1 MTYPPLLHPHLIPPS
16 VQWGEGMTRGLP
28 ASPSRSWSGSVWNSP
43 SFSLCSPLQ
52 MWGQVGR
59 AGPWE
64 PCPDRSSCQLGT
76 IRDRKRRGNYTNM
89 LRELAQMLPVPLHT
103 SYKKL
108 TKKEILLRVLR
119 YIEHLQASISTART
133 LLRCGE
139 KEEFGAGASRCV
151 EMSACQRGCG
161 DGTPPITPRRRR
173 TKLLNV
179 GKKPRKGKRSRRS
192 EWRGAN
198 KETRRSLSLV
208 ESPWQPGQRTEADLH
223 AAGEGAVLSLGTK
236 QLPFQFSRRDLMLGS
251 RRPTGSAFLERAEG
265 SVPSCAADW
274 CVGCDRE
281 GSQEEDDVC
290 STCEAQLS
298 YREQRRYDGPDLAL
312 LGQELV
318 QYYSCEEDEED
329 GLDAG
334 PWLSTQSPVC
344 SSHGSLLLCSPG
356 RRGQI
361 GACWA
366 SKDLGLSPSLFSSP
380 GRLLPGHVLQGGPEE
395 LSQAGHP
402 CRAGQ
407 HLRCWKSGP
416 KFQTDQLVG
425 SDFGSWLL
433 PCFGSHCS
441 LSWFRKRDS
450 APAGGVPL
458 QPMAGRG
465 SFHLC
470 GLFEDV
476 CLSPDSAGSSD
487 SLAGTLLRKMLPDT
501 PLNSRNLF
509 QSAFSLDHCYLSY
522 SEASKTDSSPSSG
535 VTEFM
540 GVWSGQL
547 LQEGSSPGPARSVSS
562 SEENSD
568 STWIPYKRTK
578 PPPAAGRKR
587 KKGEGGRQPEAS
599 SKSRSPL
606 QLKKKCVNG
615 FIMFCRLN
623 RKQYIRACPGM
634 ASTAATRELAQ
645 LWRTMTKQERRPYC
659 IKARRFSR
667 LNNRI
672 VKQDFSS
679 GGEEEEEMEAPKPFH
694 LLLAEKSLGSRDLG
708 PPVPPRSLQHPALE
722 SV

>member
-1 MTYPPLLHPHLIPPS
+1 
-16 VQWGEGMTRGLP
+16 
-28 ASPSRSWSGSVWNSP
+28 
-43 SFSLCSPLQ
+43 

-64 PCPDRSSCQLGT
+64 PRPGRSSCQPRT
-76 IRDRKRRGNYTNM
+76 IGDGKRRGNYTNT

-133 LLRCGE
+133 LLQLRHGE
-139 KEEFGAGASRCV
+139 KEEFGAGASTCA

-161 DGTPPITPRRRR
+161 DGTPPVTPRRRR
-173 TKLLNV
+173 AKLLNV

-192 EWRGAN
+192 ERRGVN
-198 KETRRSLSLV
+198 KETRRSLSLA
-208 ESPWQPGQRTEADLH
+208 ELPWQPGRRTEADLH
-223 AAGEGAVLSLGTK
+223 AAGEGAVLSPGTK
-236 QLPFQFSRRDLMLGS
+236 QLPFQLGS
-251 RRPTGSAFLERAEG
+251 CRPTGSAFLDRAEG
-265 SVPSCAADW
+265 GVPGCAADW
-274 CVGCDRE
+274 CVGCDRDE
-281 GSQEEDDVC
+281 SQEEDDIC
-290 STCEAQLS
+290 SACEAQLS

-318 QYYSCEEDEED
+318 QYYSCGEEEED

-344 SSHGSLLLCSPG
+344 RSHESLLLCSSG
-356 RRGQI
+356 SGGQI

-395 LSQAGHP
+395 LSQ
-402 CRAGQ
+402 
-407 HLRCWKSGP
+407 
-416 KFQTDQLVG
+416 
-425 SDFGSWLL
+425 
-433 PCFGSHCS
+433 
-441 LSWFRKRDS
+441 
-450 APAGGVPL
+450 
-458 QPMAGRG
+458 
-465 SFHLC
+465 

-487 SLAGTLLRKMLPDT
+487 SLAGTLLRKTLPDT
-501 PLNSRNLF
+501 PLNARNLF

-547 LQEGSSPGPARSVSS
+547 LQEGSSPMSS
-562 SEENSD
+562 SDENSD

-587 KKGEGGRQPEAS
+587 KEEEGGRQPEAS

-659 IKARRFSR
+659 VKARRFSR

-708 PPVPPRSLQHPALE
+708 PPAPPRSLQHPALE

>member
-1 MTYPPLLHPHLIPPS
+1 MTYPPLLHPCLIPPS
-16 VQWGEGMTRGLP
+16 VQWGGGMTRGLP
-28 ASPSRSWSGSVWNSP
+28 VSPSHSWSGSVWNSP

-76 IRDRKRRGNYTNM
+76 IRDGKRRGNYTNT

-119 YIEHLQASISTART
+119 YIEHLQASISTARS

-139 KEEFGAGASRCV
+139 KEEFGAGASRCA

-161 DGTPPITPRRRR
+161 DGTPPTTPRRRR
-173 TKLLNV
+173 AKLLNV
-179 GKKPRKGKRSRRS
+179 GKKPRKGKRTRRS

-223 AAGEGAVLSLGTK
+223 AAGKGAVLSLGTK
-236 QLPFQFSRRDLMLGS
+236 QLPFQFSRKDLVLGS

-265 SVPSCAADW
+265 GVPSCAADW

-298 YREQRRYDGPDLAL
+298 YRDQRRYDGPDLAL

-318 QYYSCEEDEED
+318 QYYSCEEEEED
-329 GLDAG
+329 ALDAG

-344 SSHGSLLLCSPG
+344 SSHESLLLCSPG
-356 RRGQI
+356 SRGQI

-395 LSQAGHP
+395 LSQ
-402 CRAGQ
+402 
-407 HLRCWKSGP
+407 
-416 KFQTDQLVG
+416 
-425 SDFGSWLL
+425 
-433 PCFGSHCS
+433 
-441 LSWFRKRDS
+441 
-450 APAGGVPL
+450 
-458 QPMAGRG
+458 
-465 SFHLC
+465 
-470 GLFEDV
+470 GLFEEV

-487 SLAGTLLRKMLPDT
+487 SLAGTLLRK
-501 PLNSRNLF
+501 
-509 QSAFSLDHCYLSY
+509 SAFSLDHCYLSY
-522 SEASKTDSSPSSG
+522 SEASNTDSSPSSG

-568 STWIPYKRTK
+568 STWIPYKRTN
-578 PPPAAGRKR
+578 PLPAAGRKR
-587 KKGEGGRQPEAS
+587 KKGEGGRQLKAS

-708 PPVPPRSLQHPALE
+708 PLVLPRSLQHPVLE

>member
-1 MTYPPLLHPHLIPPS
+1 MRCGVRSGVLALGSRVLAAAAASHEPSETAKRALQFVRGEHYQKGLFCQRARKRLFDLLL
-16 VQWGEGMTRGLP
+16 
-28 ASPSRSWSGSVWNSP
+28 
-43 SFSLCSPLQ
+43 SLN
-52 MWGQVGR
+52 
-59 AGPWE
+59 
-64 PCPDRSSCQLGT
+64 
-76 IRDRKRRGNYTNM
+76 RKRRGNYTNT
-89 LRELAQMLPVPLHT
+89 LRELTQMLPVPLHT

-133 LLRCGE
+133 LLQLRHGE
-139 KEEFGAGASRCV
+139 KEEFGAGASTCA

-161 DGTPPITPRRRR
+161 DGTPPVTPRRRR
-173 TKLLNV
+173 AKLLNV

-192 EWRGAN
+192 ERRGAN
-198 KETRRSLSLV
+198 KEMRRSLSLA
-208 ESPWQPGQRTEADLH
+208 ESPWQPGRRTEVDLH
-223 AAGEGAVLSLGTK
+223 AAGEGAVLS
-236 QLPFQFSRRDLMLGS
+236 P
-251 RRPTGSAFLERAEG
+251 
-265 SVPSCAADW
+265 
-274 CVGCDRE
+274 GCDRE
-281 GSQEEDDVC
+281 ESQEEEDIC

-318 QYYSCEEDEED
+318 QYYSCGEEEED

-344 SSHGSLLLCSPG
+344 SSHG
-356 RRGQI
+356 
-361 GACWA
+361 
-366 SKDLGLSPSLFSSP
+366 
-380 GRLLPGHVLQGGPEE
+380 
-395 LSQAGHP
+395 
-402 CRAGQ
+402 
-407 HLRCWKSGP
+407 
-416 KFQTDQLVG
+416 
-425 SDFGSWLL
+425 
-433 PCFGSHCS
+433 
-441 LSWFRKRDS
+441 
-450 APAGGVPL
+450 
-458 QPMAGRG
+458 
-465 SFHLC
+465 
-470 GLFEDV
+470 LFEDM

-487 SLAGTLLRKMLPDT
+487 SLAGTLLRK
-501 PLNSRNLF
+501 
-509 QSAFSLDHCYLSY
+509 SAFSLDHCYLSY

-562 SEENSD
+562 SDENSD

-578 PPPAAGRKR
+578 PLPAAGRKR
-587 KKGEGGRQPEAS
+587 KKEEGGRQPEAS
-599 SKSRSPL
+599 SRSRSPL

-659 IKARRFSR
+659 VKARRFSR

-708 PPVPPRSLQHPALE
+708 PPAAPRSLQHPALE

>member
-395 LSQAGHP
+395 LSQ
-402 CRAGQ
+402 
-407 HLRCWKSGP
+407 
-416 KFQTDQLVG
+416 
-425 SDFGSWLL
+425 
-433 PCFGSHCS
+433 
-441 LSWFRKRDS
+441 
-450 APAGGVPL
+450 
-458 QPMAGRG
+458 
-465 SFHLC
+465 

>member
-1 MTYPPLLHPHLIPPS
+1 
-16 VQWGEGMTRGLP
+16 
-28 ASPSRSWSGSVWNSP
+28 
-43 SFSLCSPLQ
+43 

-64 PCPDRSSCQLGT
+64 PRPGRSSCQPRT
-76 IRDRKRRGNYTNM
+76 IGDGKRRGNYTNT
-89 LRELAQMLPVPLHT
+89 LRELTQMLPVPLHT

-133 LLRCGE
+133 LLQLRHGE
-139 KEEFGAGASRCV
+139 KEEFGAGASTCA

-161 DGTPPITPRRRR
+161 DGTPPVTPRRRR
-173 TKLLNV
+173 AKLLNV

-192 EWRGAN
+192 ERRGAN
-198 KETRRSLSLV
+198 KEMRRSLSLA
-208 ESPWQPGQRTEADLH
+208 ESPWQPGRRTEVDLH
-223 AAGEGAVLSLGTK
+223 AAGEGAVLSPGTK
-236 QLPFQFSRRDLMLGS
+236 QLPFQFSRRDPALGS
-251 RRPTGSAFLERAEG
+251 RRPTGSAFLDRAEG
-265 SVPSCAADW
+265 GVPSCAADW

-281 GSQEEDDVC
+281 ESQEEEDIC

-318 QYYSCEEDEED
+318 QYYSCGEEEED

-344 SSHGSLLLCSPG
+344 SSHESLLLCSPG
-356 RRGQI
+356 SGGQI

-395 LSQAGHP
+395 LSQ
-402 CRAGQ
+402 
-407 HLRCWKSGP
+407 
-416 KFQTDQLVG
+416 
-425 SDFGSWLL
+425 
-433 PCFGSHCS
+433 
-441 LSWFRKRDS
+441 
-450 APAGGVPL
+450 
-458 QPMAGRG
+458 
-465 SFHLC
+465 
-470 GLFEDV
+470 GLFEDM

-487 SLAGTLLRKMLPDT
+487 SLAGTLLRKTLPDT
-501 PLNSRNLF
+501 PLNARNLF

-562 SEENSD
+562 SDENSD

-578 PPPAAGRKR
+578 PLPAAGRKR
-587 KKGEGGRQPEAS
+587 KKEEGGRQPEAS
-599 SKSRSPL
+599 SRSRSPL

-659 IKARRFSR
+659 VKARRFSR

-708 PPVPPRSLQHPALE
+708 PPAAPRSLQHPALE

>member
-1 MTYPPLLHPHLIPPS
+1 
-16 VQWGEGMTRGLP
+16 
-28 ASPSRSWSGSVWNSP
+28 
-43 SFSLCSPLQ
+43 

-64 PCPDRSSCQLGT
+64 PCPERSGCQLGT
-76 IRDRKRRGNYTNM
+76 IRDGKRRGNYTNT

-139 KEEFGAGASRCV
+139 KEEFGAGASRCAEV
-151 EMSACQRGCG
+151 SACQRGCG

-173 TKLLNV
+173 AKLLNV
-179 GKKPRKGKRSRRS
+179 GKKPRKGKRSHRS
-192 EWRGAN
+192 EWRGVN

-223 AAGEGAVLSLGTK
+223 TAGEGAVLSPGTK
-236 QLPFQFSRRDLMLGS
+236 QLPFQFSRRDRALGA
-251 RRPTGSAFLERAEG
+251 RQLTEG
-265 SVPSCAADW
+265 GVPGCAA
-274 CVGCDRE
+274 GCDRD

-298 YREQRRYDGPDLAL
+298 YREQHRYDGPDLAL

-318 QYYSCEEDEED
+318 QYYSCGEEEED
-329 GLDAG
+329 GLDVG

-356 RRGQI
+356 SGGQI

-380 GRLLPGHVLQGGPEE
+380 GRLLPGHVLQGGTEE
-395 LSQAGHP
+395 LSQ
-402 CRAGQ
+402 
-407 HLRCWKSGP
+407 
-416 KFQTDQLVG
+416 
-425 SDFGSWLL
+425 
-433 PCFGSHCS
+433 
-441 LSWFRKRDS
+441 
-450 APAGGVPL
+450 
-458 QPMAGRG
+458 
-465 SFHLC
+465 

-487 SLAGTLLRKMLPDT
+487 SLAGSLLRK
-501 PLNSRNLF
+501 
-509 QSAFSLDHCYLSY
+509 SAFSLDHCYLSY

-562 SEENSD
+562 SDENSD

-659 IKARRFSR
+659 VKARRFSR

-694 LLLAEKSLGSRDLG
+694 LLLAEKSLGSQDLG
-708 PPVPPRSLQHPALE
+708 PPAPPRSLQHPALE

>member
-76 IRDRKRRGNYTNM
+76 IRDGKRRGNYTNM

-395 LSQAGHP
+395 LSQ
-402 CRAGQ
+402 
-407 HLRCWKSGP
+407 
-416 KFQTDQLVG
+416 
-425 SDFGSWLL
+425 
-433 PCFGSHCS
+433 
-441 LSWFRKRDS
+441 
-450 APAGGVPL
+450 
-458 QPMAGRG
+458 
-465 SFHLC
+465 

>member
-1 MTYPPLLHPHLIPPS
+1 
-16 VQWGEGMTRGLP
+16 
-28 ASPSRSWSGSVWNSP
+28 
-43 SFSLCSPLQ
+43 
-52 MWGQVGR
+52 MWGQVR
-59 AGPWE
+59 HAGPWE
-64 PCPDRSSCQLGT
+64 PRPGRSNCQPRT
-76 IRDRKRRGNYTNM
+76 IGDGKRRGNYTNM

-103 SYKKL
+103 GYKKL
-108 TKKEILLRVLR
+108 TKKEILLCVLC

-133 LLRCGE
+133 LLQLRRGE
-139 KEEFGAGASRCV
+139 KEEFEAGAFRCA
-151 EMSACQRGCG
+151 EMSACQRGRG
-161 DGTPPITPRRRR
+161 DGTPPITPQRRRA
-173 TKLLNV
+173 KLLNV
-179 GKKPRKGKRSRRS
+179 GKKPRKGKRSCRS
-192 EWRGAN
+192 EQHGVN
-198 KETRRSLSLV
+198 KEMRRSLSLG
-208 ESPWQPGQRTEADLH
+208 ESPWQSGQRTEADLH
-223 AAGEGAVLSLGTK
+223 AAGEGAVLSPGMK
-236 QLPFQFSRRDLMLGS
+236 QLLFQFSRRDPALGS
-251 RRPTGSAFLERAEG
+251 RQPTGSAFLDRG
-265 SVPSCAADW
+265 KGGIPDCAADW

-281 GSQEEDDVC
+281 GSQEEDDIC
-290 STCEAQLS
+290 STCEAQLI

-318 QYYSCEEDEED
+318 QYYSCGEEEED

-344 SSHGSLLLCSPG
+344 SSHGSSLLCSPG
-356 RRGQI
+356 SGGQI

-380 GRLLPGHVLQGGPEE
+380 GRLLPGHILQGGSEE
-395 LSQAGHP
+395 LSQ
-402 CRAGQ
+402 
-407 HLRCWKSGP
+407 
-416 KFQTDQLVG
+416 
-425 SDFGSWLL
+425 
-433 PCFGSHCS
+433 
-441 LSWFRKRDS
+441 
-450 APAGGVPL
+450 
-458 QPMAGRG
+458 
-465 SFHLC
+465 

-476 CLSPDSAGSSD
+476 CLSPESAGSSD
-487 SLAGTLLRKMLPDT
+487 SLAGTLLRKHDPHQTLPDT

-509 QSAFSLDHCYLSY
+509 QSTFSLDHCYLSY

-535 VTEFM
+535 VTELM

-547 LQEGSSPGPARSVSS
+547 LQEGSSPGPARSMSS
-562 SEENSD
+562 SDENSD

-578 PPPAAGRKR
+578 LPPAASRKR
-587 KKGEGGRQPEAS
+587 KKGEGGRQPEGS

-623 RKQYIRACPGM
+623 RKQYICACPGM

-659 IKARRFSR
+659 VKARRFSR

-708 PPVPPRSLQHPALE
+708 PPAPPCSLPHPAPE